1 MKKAKVILSFVF
13 LNCLFVLLASSAS
26 ATQYYVDN
34 VGGSDTNS
42 GTSTS
47 MAWKTIARVN
57 SKMSQLVAGDIVSF
71 KRGGTWTDRLTI
83 SKSGVAGNPITF
95 NAYGAGNKPS
105 IRNPTTASGYKKAI
119 YLTASYVVIENLMI
133 RD

>member
-47 MAWKTIARVN
+47 MAWKTIAGVN

-71 KRGGTWTDRLTI
+71 KRGGTWTGMLTI
-83 SKSGVAGNPITF
+83 SKSGVSGNRDITSSFITYPPI
-95 NAYGAGNKPS
+95 
-105 IRNPTTASGYKKAI
+105 
-119 YLTASYVVIENLMI
+119 
-133 RD
+133 